1 MSNKYR
7 ILVVEDEP
15 DHQAALAMILSQEDD
30 FDVVTAG
37 DTGEAEKIIT
47 GDKVDVVLMD
57 IALPG
62 ESGVDFCM
70 RLKEQGGDGN
80 PPIIALSAYP
90 EAIWKERV
98 LAAGCVG
105 FLSKPSDPKKIIE
118 AIRKVLPA

>member
-1 MSNKYR
+1 MSKKYR

-15 DHQAALAMILSQEDD
+15 DHQAALALILSQEDD
-30 FDVVTAG
+30 FEVLTAG
-37 DTGEAEKIIT
+37 DTGEAEKVLT
-47 GDKVDVVLMD
+47 GVGADVVLMD

-62 ESGVDFCM
+62 ESGVDFCQ
-70 RLKEQGGDGN
+70 RLKEQEGDSN